1 MLITRARLSLIGL
14 FLAGL
19 VSQIIGVLLVFS
31 EHSLRHQDLVSLL
44 SKLLAIYSVQF
55 AVMLGGIFAE
65 DEGVVVARAQS
76 AFWVAFVT
84 SLLWNCIFV
93 VRTALFVFAQ
103 NDSSQALASYFDTV
117 SASSSFLVSGAL
129 AYFFTKKMNAVSK
142 KST

>member
-19 VSQIIGVLLVFS
+19 YSQIIGVLLVFS
-31 EHSLRHQDLVSLL
+31 EHSLRHQDLASSL

-55 AVMLGGIFAE
+55 AVMLGGDLRRGRRRGGRKSAE
-65 DEGVVVARAQS
+65 RVLGCIC
-76 AFWVAFVT
+76 T
-84 SLLWNCIFV
+84 SLLWTCIFV

-129 AYFFTKKMNAVSK
+129 AYFFTKKVNAVSK